1 MDKVTRKTQDH
12 RILFECSEIQELT
25 RTLER
30 WLAANTNA
38 HKKVD
43 FGEEKKK
50 SSQVAVL
57 NIIYSSSPCFDVCKR
72 RSFRFRQ
79 ASGLIK
85 VSCQR
90 PRILYFVKR
99 VFCKSCAWQWFA
111 GFLVFLVTLR
121 ASDIRR
127 RLRRTVRALHNCVT
141 PVHGEMSLERDPAP
155 GRFLSSFFRVALFV
169 ARVL

>member
-1 MDKVTRKTQDH
+1 MPQTQTHTKRSISARK
-12 RILFECSEIQELT
+12 
-25 RTLER
+25 
-30 WLAANTNA
+30 
-38 HKKVD
+38 
-43 FGEEKKK
+43 KKK
-50 SSQVAVL
+50 SIQVAVL